1 MTRLP
6 PALLLAAL
14 LGGCATREGLP
25 PEPVEERHLS
35 EDDQVRIAELKVRGQ
50 AQQITVQNKS
60 GQLKGS
66 QYEIVPVTPARD
78 PSQPGQGGGQRVWSF
93 SF

>member
-1 MTRLP
+1 MKRLP
-6 PALLLAAL
+6 VALLLLAL
-14 LGGCATREGLP
+14 LPAWAES
-25 PEPVEERHLS
+25 PEPAVERKTS
-35 EDDQVRIAELKVRGQ
+35 EDDQVRIEELKVRGQ
-50 AQQITVQNKS
+50 TQRITVKNKS

-66 QYEIVPVTPARD
+66 QYDIVPVTPARD

>member
-1 MTRLP
+1 MKRLP
-6 PALLLAAL
+6 VALLLLAL
-14 LGGCATREGLP
+14 LPAWAES
-25 PEPVEERHLS
+25 PEPAVERKTS
-35 EDDQVRIAELKVRGQ
+35 EDDQVRIEELKVRGQ
-50 AQQITVQNKS
+50 TQRITVRNKS

-78 PSQPGQGGGQRVWSF
+78 PSQPGQTGGQRVWSF